1 MSDEKKVIVLTDEL
15 RAGLAVELKALE
27 DAAFSKGKT
36 EGATAERERI
46 KAIEESAIAGHDALV
61 KEMKFDGKTTPA
73 EAATR
78 LLAAEKEK
86 KVVAFDKL
94 KADAA
99 KPVDHVSVDPAN
111 PSAAKDP
118 KTADPVALAREAE
131 TYRKQQAKDGNDISS
146 VEAIRFVYARAGVPL
161 R

>member
-1 MSDEKKVIVLTDEL
+1 MATKVLVLTDEL
-15 RAGLAVELKALE
+15 RASLAPELKALE
-27 DAAFSKGKT
+27 DAALLKGKT

-46 KAIEESAIAGHDALV
+46 KAIEEAAIPGHDAIV

-78 LLAAEKEK
+78 LLAAEKAK
-86 KVVAFDKL
+86 KVVEFDKL
-94 KADAA
+94 KADAT
-99 KPVDHVSVDPAN
+99 KPVEHVPVDPAK
-111 PSAAKDP
+111 PDETKDP
-118 KTADPVALAREAE
+118 KKADPVALAKEAE
-131 TYRKQQAKDGNDISS
+131 AYRKQQAKDGNDISS

>member
-1 MSDEKKVIVLTDEL
+1 MPEKEVTVLTDEL
-15 RAGLAVELKALE
+15 RAKLAPELKALE
-27 DAAFSKGKT
+27 DSAYSKGKT

-46 KAIEESAIAGHDALV
+46 KTIEESAIPGHDALV
-61 KEMKFDGKTTPA
+61 KEMKFDGKTTPS

-86 KVVAFDKL
+86 KVIAFDKL

-99 KPVDHVSVDPAN
+99 RPVEHVTVDPTKTEAGKD
-111 PSAAKDP
+111 AKTGDP
-118 KTADPVALAREAE
+118 IALAREAE
-131 TYRKQQAKDGNDISS
+131 AYRKQQAKDGNEISS
-146 VEAIRFVYARAGVPL
+146 VEAILFVYQRAGVPL